1 MKPQTDLASANL
13 IIKSLKDVLIKS
25 LKKNNQ
31 LAPLKDLSLNEPRTS
46 VDHRYNTR
54 LSARN
59 SSKSALNTA
68 CAGKEKPIDS
78 NNAGPEKVN
87 QKRKAVSDHD
97 DNANGGAEETGGAA
111 KRFRKN
117 VNEFVDKI

>member
-1 MKPQTDLASANL
+1 MKPQTDLESANL

-59 SSKSALNTA
+59 SSKSA
-68 CAGKEKPIDS
+68 GKEKPIDS

-117 VNEFVDKI
+117 INEFVDKI